1 MGLFPM
7 QRSDSLMFAGGAW
20 PLRLK
25 LKGGGSDSKKRQKA
39 SSNMHI
45 ASCNTMYMVVA
56 KGGMSARGHLKI
68 ILAVL

>member
-1 MGLFPM
+1 MASTFEIE
-7 QRSDSLMFAGGAW
+7 
-20 PLRLK
+20 
-25 LKGGGSDSKKRQKA
+25 GGGSDSKKT